1 MTAKFA
7 NCVLGQNFQLDVCK
21 KVRHLTNMN
30 IAYSKITTKS
40 QTVIPKD
47 VREKLGLKPGDRLRY
62 TITASGIKIEKAERQ
77 TEDDPFAVFT
87 EWSSEADEK
96 AYGNL

>member
-1 MTAKFA
+1 
-7 NCVLGQNFQLDVCK
+7 
-21 KVRHLTNMN
+21 MN

-62 TITASGIKIEKAERQ
+62 AMTASGIKIEKAERQ

-96 AYGNL
+96 AYGTL